1 MKAKNCIKD
10 LKRRERER
18 ERDLPTCRVPVLS
31 PHCLQYTSEKVK
43 EIQKRKRREN
53 SRDPRR
59 YFFVEI
65 RTRFC
70 SIFRSAKQ
78 SDPTGPIS
86 LRQAL
91 WIRSPSECKFESGF
105 SCRGI
110 CDLNCSNFTVIQ
122 IKGILI
128 FYILLSFLVRNIL
141 SFFGGFVFP
150 SMCGILDMFCK
161 FCFVSLFSWRFWW
174 QVCFKI

>member
-18 ERDLPTCRVPVLS
+18 PSDLQSPRSFAALLAIHVQESERNS
-31 PHCLQYTSEKVK
+31 KKEKERK
-43 EIQKRKRREN
+43 FKRLEEI
-53 SRDPRR
+53 
-59 YFFVEI
+59 FLVEI

-105 SCRGI
+105 SCRSI